1 MRNDDIPQYQSQI
14 PRQLGNMRSFVIT
27 ELFEST
33 LVKAS
38 LTNAMTKEDIF
49 ERPRWYILQ
58 QYTPCEMNAI
68 MELMIGE
75 SKFAK

>member
-14 PRQLGNMRSFVIT
+14 PRQLGNMRSFVII

-38 LTNAMTKEDIF
+38 LTNAMRKGDIF
-49 ERPRWYILQ
+49 ERPRWCILQ